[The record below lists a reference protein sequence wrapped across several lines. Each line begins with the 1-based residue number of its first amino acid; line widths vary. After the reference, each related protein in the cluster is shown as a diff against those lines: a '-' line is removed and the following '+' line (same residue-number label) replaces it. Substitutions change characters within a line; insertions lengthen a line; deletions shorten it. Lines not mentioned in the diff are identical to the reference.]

1 MTVTLTMPEVAET
14 VVEGTISRWLKGP
27 GDSVELYESLVEV
40 VTDKVNV
47 ELPSPATGVL
57 TEILVAEGETV
68 PVGTPLALMEAEGG
82 LPVEVEEA
90 RPAEAETV
98 PARAEPAPVGRR
110 DGASGRRDKRYSPLV
125 LKLASDHNVDL
136 DAVQGTGAAG
146 RITKADVLQ
155 HVEQREAAV
164 HAQSEAPDGDE
175 IIDSP
180 VRRAIAQRM
189 EQSVREIPHA
199 WTMMEADVTGLV
211 ALVKGAKEEFHRQQG
226 VNLTYLPF
234 FIQSVV
240 NALKEHPLVNSTWTE
255 GKIVL
260 KQELNIGVA
269 VAREEGLIVPVI
281 KDVGRKPVA
290 ALAREIHELVE
301 KARRNKLAVQ
311 DVQGG
316 TFTVN
321 NTGALGSVLSGP
333 IINPPQCG
341 IVTSEAVVKRP
352 VVVNDAIAI
361 RSMMNVCLS
370 FDHRILDGSNATAF
384 LRSVKDGLEAIGPDT
399 AIC

>member
-1 MTVTLTMPEVAET
+1 MAVTLTMPEVAET
-14 VVEGTISRWLKGP
+14 VVEGTVSRWLKKP
-27 GDSVELYESLVEV
+27 GDSVELYESLVEI

-47 ELPSPATGVL
+47 ELPSPAAGVL

-68 PVGTPLALMEAEGG
+68 PIGTPLALMEAEG
-82 LPVEVEEA
+82 EVPA
-90 RPAEAETV
+90 QGVDIKPAEAQTV
-98 PARAEPAPVGRR
+98 AAPAVPAPVSRR
-110 DGASGRRDKRYSPLV
+110 DGPSGRRDKRYSPLV
-125 LKLASDHNVDL
+125 LKLARDHNVDL

-146 RITKADVLQ
+146 RITKADILQ
-155 HVEQREAAV
+155 YVQQQEVAV
-164 HAQSEAPDGDE
+164 HTQAGASEGDE
-175 IIDSP
+175 IIVSP
-180 VRRAIAQRM
+180 IRRSIAQRM
-189 EQSVREIPHA
+189 QQSIREIPHA
-199 WTMMEADVTGLV
+199 WTMMEADVSGLV
-211 ALVKGAKEEFHRQQG
+211 TLVKGAKEEFHRRQG

-234 FIQSVV
+234 FIQAVV
-240 NALKEHPLVNSTWTE
+240 NALKEHPLANSTWTE
-255 GKIVL
+255 GKIVA
-260 KQELNIGVA
+260 KREVNIGIA

-281 KDVGRKPVA
+281 KDAGEKPVA
-290 ALAREIHELVE
+290 TFAKEVQELAE
-301 KARRNKLAVQ
+301 KARQNKLAVQ

-321 NTGALGSVLSGP
+321 NTGALGSVLSAP

-341 IVTSEAVVKRP
+341 IITSEAVVKRP

-370 FDHRILDGSNATAF
+370 FDHRILDGSSATAF